1 MDPDQ
6 VGLLIVRV
14 WVEPGSV
21 RPARLQIRAT
31 TDLSAGFACT
41 RTLTDVGEAI
51 TVIRTF
57 LNSVLSGDT
66 ARDRP
71 APGAAPPRHGGLPP
85 GSA

>member
-1 MDPDQ
+1 MDLDQ
-6 VGLLIVRV
+6 LGLLIVRV

-41 RTLTDVGEAI
+41 RTLTDVEEAI
-51 TVIRTF
+51 TVIRSF

-66 ARDRP
+66 TGDRP
-71 APGAAPPRHGGLPP
+71 VPGAAPPQHCGLPP
-85 GSA
+85 GST

>member
-1 MDPDQ
+1 MDLDQ
-6 VGLLIVRV
+6 LGLLIVRV

-41 RTLTDVGEAI
+41 RTLTDIEEAT
-51 TVIRTF
+51 TVIRSF

-66 ARDRP
+66 TGGRP
-71 APGAAPPRHGGLPP
+71 APGAAAPQHCGLPP
-85 GSA
+85 GCT